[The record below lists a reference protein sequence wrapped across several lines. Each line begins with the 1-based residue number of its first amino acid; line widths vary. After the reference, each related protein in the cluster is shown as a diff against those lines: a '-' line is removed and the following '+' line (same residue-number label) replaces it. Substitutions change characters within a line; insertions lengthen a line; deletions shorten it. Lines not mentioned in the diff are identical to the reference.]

1 MMANILEEKDAIR
14 DVLSEYCFCLDGGLH
29 AEMAALFA
37 PDGVWETAFGSGVGR
52 EGIKDLL
59 SRIGRPSGAEPRAVH
74 LVGNIVIKIDG
85 DRAQVRSNWVE
96 PQNSRRGPV
105 IEAAG
110 GYHDEMVKLNGKW
123 LFKHRRIDRF
133 VADTRGPAHAG

>member
-1 MMANILEEKDAIR
+1 MSKLLEEKDAIR
-14 DVLSEYCFCLDGGLH
+14 DRLSEYCFCLDGGLH
-29 AEMAALFA
+29 AEMAALFT
-37 PDGVWETAFGSGVGR
+37 PDGVWETAFGSGNGR
-52 EGIKDLL
+52 DGIKELL

-74 LVGNIVIKIDG
+74 LVGNIVIKING
-85 DRAQVRSNWVE
+85 DKATVRSNWVE

-110 GYHDEMVKLNGKW
+110 AYYDEMVKLDGQW

-133 VADTRGPAHAG
+133 VADTRGPNIK

>member
-1 MMANILEEKDAIR
+1 MANILEEKDAIR

>member
-1 MMANILEEKDAIR
+1 MSSLLEEKDAIR

-37 PDGVWETAFGSGVGR
+37 PDGVWETAFGIGKGR
-52 EGIKDLL
+52 EGIRELL
-59 SRIGRPSGAEPRAVH
+59 SRIGRPAGAEPRAVH
-74 LVGNIVIKIDG
+74 IVGNILIKIDG
-85 DRAQVRSNWVE
+85 DKAQVRSNWVE

-105 IEAAG
+105 VEAAG
-110 GYHDEMVKLNGKW
+110 AYFDEMVKLDGKW

-133 VADTRGPAHAG
+133 VADTRGPAHAT